1 MAAVDYLA
9 EQIAGAGFYTVFDP
23 GHEEAKRAVGGFC
36 DDVNMDGLHMQI
48 AKEVVFSGNSY
59 MEKIRSTKNED
70 QGRLVQL

>member
-1 MAAVDYLA
+1 
-9 EQIAGAGFYTVFDP
+9 
-23 GHEEAKRAVGGFC
+23 
-36 DDVNMDGLHMQI
+36 MDGLHMQI